1 MAYWLLKS
9 DPHIYSFDNLV
20 EDERTI
26 WDGVKNAQALLYIRA
41 MHDEDRV
48 LIYHSGDEPTIVG
61 IGTIESEP
69 YPDPEEDDPKL
80 VVINI
85 RADKRAASPL
95 SLAKI
100 KADPFFADMPL
111 VRQPRLSIMPVT
123 EEQWRRI
130 LDLLG
135 LSSEA

>member
-48 LIYHSGDEPTIVG
+48 LIYHSGDEPSIVG
-61 IGTIESEP
+61 IGTIESDP

-85 RADKRAASPL
+85 RADKRAASSL

-123 EEQWRRI
+123 DEQWRRI
-130 LDLLG
+130 LDLIGLG
-135 LSSEA
+135 SEA